1 MCFVAFI
8 ISILTVAGA
17 LIGAAGALIG
27 AAGGLAN
34 ADVCKLEKQD
44 AGYIDLPNRVDSHY
58 FYWYFESRNEPS
70 TDPLLVWLPG
80 GPGMGGTYGL
90 LAENGPFSIN
100 ADLSTKL
107 NRFSWTTQA
116 NMVWVDIPV
125 NSGFSYS
132 TVAEDDEFTDER
144 VTESVFLFLQGFLKK
159 HHELQGR
166 ELFLVGE
173 SYGGHFVP
181 SVAHYIWKKQGEHLF
196 YPASPD
202 SIPINL
208 RGIAIGNALTDPVET
223 FAHFVDMAD
232 NPYNV
237 TLVNETQLAAMQAA
251 SPVCRSLMTECQTNT
266 SRCAEAGSFCI
277 STQWTPPLRELWNP
291 YDIRQKCDTALTNM
305 SACMP
310 KVPTTKGYLDL
321 PKVREFLG
329 VHPIRPEW
337 IQLNATINFGFFGPP
352 TFSGLLSVGDKVA
365 DLLNA
370 GLRVLMYV
378 GDADLLCNFYAIE
391 ATAKKLNWFGAAGF
405 NAAKTRPYSTVSG
418 ITDAGTVRSFSH
430 LTYVKIHN
438 AGHMAPGDQP
448 EVALD
453 MISKFIGEKTL

>member
-321 PKVREFLG
+321 PKV
-329 VHPIRPEW
+329 
-337 IQLNATINFGFFGPP
+337 
-352 TFSGLLSVGDKVA
+352 A

>member
-8 ISILTVAGA
+8 ISILTV
-17 LIGAAGALIG
+17 AGALIG

-144 VTESVFLFLQGFLKK
+144 VAESVFLFLQGFLKK

-202 SIPINL
+202 SIPMNL

-251 SPVCRSLMTECQTNT
+251 SP
-266 SRCAEAGSFCI
+266 
-277 STQWTPPLRELWNP
+277 WTPPLRELWNP

-321 PKVREFLG
+321 P
-329 VHPIRPEW
+329 
-337 IQLNATINFGFFGPP
+337 
-352 TFSGLLSVGDKVA
+352 KVA

>member
-8 ISILTVAGA
+8 ISILTV
-17 LIGAAGALIG
+17 AGALIG

-144 VTESVFLFLQGFLKK
+144 VAESVFLFLQGFLKK

-237 TLVNETQLAAMQAA
+237 TLVNDTQLAAMQAA

>member
-1 MCFVAFI
+1 MCFVVFI
-8 ISILTVAGA
+8 ISIVLSAGTFMRQ
-17 LIGAAGALIG
+17 
-27 AAGGLAN
+27 AGGMAHT
-34 ADVCKLEKQD
+34 DVCKLEKQD

-58 FYWYFESRNEPS
+58 FYWYFESRNKPN

-80 GPGMGGTYGL
+80 GPGMGGTYGM
-90 LAENGPFSIN
+90 LAENGPFTIN
-100 ADLSTKL
+100 TDLSTKI
-107 NRFSWTTQA
+107 NPFSWTAQA

-132 TVAEDDEFTDER
+132 PVAEDDELTDER
-144 VTESVFLFLQGFLKK
+144 VAESVFWFLQGFMKK
-159 HHELQGR
+159 HQELQGR
-166 ELFLVGE
+166 ELFFVGE

-196 YPASPD
+196 SPASPD
-202 SIPINL
+202 TIPINL
-208 RGIAIGNALTDPVET
+208 RGIAIGNALTDPVEI
-223 FAHFVDMAD
+223 FGHFVDMAD
-232 NPYNV
+232 NPYSI
-237 TLVNETQLAAMQAA
+237 TLLNETQLAAMQVA
-251 SPVCRSLMTECQTNT
+251 SPVCRSLVTECQTNT

-277 STQWTPPLRELWNP
+277 STQWIPMFGELWDP
-291 YDIRQKCDTALTNM
+291 YDIRQKCDTAVSNM

-321 PKVREFLG
+321 PDVRGFLG
-329 VHPIRPEW
+329 VHPSRPEW
-337 IQLNATINFGFFGPP
+337 IQLNATINSGFFGPP
-352 TFSGLLSVGDKVA
+352 AYSGLLSVGDKVA
-365 DLLNA
+365 ELLNA

-391 ATAKKLNWFGAAGF
+391 ATAKKLNWFGAGGF
-405 NAAKTRPYSTVSG
+405 NAAKARSYSTASG
-418 ITDAGTVRSFSH
+418 IKDAGTIRSFSH

-453 MISKFIGEKTL
+453 MISKFIGSKKF